1 MEFILKLIIII
12 VGGGL
17 GVLTSVAII
26 AGIIGTFF
34 YKVYRKCRYQ
44 ISLFD

>member
-1 MEFILKLIIII
+1 MEFIVKLIVIII
-12 VGGGL
+12 GGGL
-17 GVLTSVAII
+17 GVFTSVAIV